1 MPEPLV
7 IGFGLILLCLVL
19 AIFWYVIG
27 DIKQVKSQLSEANSV
42 IRLTLEKL
50 EQLDD
55 ELHEIR
61 SGNQALGKK
70 VKELIVTINGLD
82 DKQQQLAD
90 QDPQSRFY
98 NKGAKLIAAGATL
111 DEVMRECDLPR
122 AEAELLFNLH
132 QR

>member
-1 MPEPLV
+1 MPEPLI
-7 IGFGLILLCLVL
+7 IGFGLTLLCIVL
-19 AIFWYVIG
+19 AILWYMVSNV
-27 DIKQVKSQLSEANSV
+27 KQTKIQLSEANSV
-42 IRLTLEKL
+42 IRLALEKL

-82 DKQQQLAD
+82 DKQQLLAD

-98 NKGAKLIAAGATL
+98 HKGAKLIAAGATL

-122 AEAELLFNLH
+122 AEAELLFSLH

>member
-1 MPEPLV
+1 MLEPLI
-7 IGFGLILLCLVL
+7 IGFGLTLLCTVL
-19 AIFWYVIG
+19 AILWYVVSNT
-27 DIKQVKSQLSEANSV
+27 KQTKIQLSEADSL
-42 IRLTLEKL
+42 IRLALDKL

-122 AEAELLFNLH
+122 AEAELLFSLN

>member
-1 MPEPLV
+1 MLESLI
-7 IGFGLILLCLVL
+7 IGFGLTLLCIVL
-19 AIFWYVIG
+19 AILWYVVSNT
-27 DIKQVKSQLSEANSV
+27 KQTKIQLSEADSV
-42 IRLTLEKL
+42 IRLALDKL

-122 AEAELLFNLH
+122 AEVELLFSLH

>member
-1 MPEPLV
+1 MPDALLMT
-7 IGFGLILLCLVL
+7 ISIISLLIAFATL
-19 AIFWYVIG
+19 WYVSRH
-27 DIKQVKSQLSEANSV
+27 IKQLKSQLYEANNTIQLS
-42 IRLTLEKL
+42 LEKL

-70 VKELIVTINGLD
+70 VKELIVTIHGLD
-82 DKQQQLAD
+82 DKQQKLAD

-98 NKGAKLIAAGATL
+98 NKATKLIADGAIL
-111 DEVMRECDLPR
+111 EEVMRECDLPR
-122 AEAELLFNLH
+122 AEAELLFSLH

>member
-1 MPEPLV
+1 MLEPLV
-7 IGFGLILLCLVL
+7 IGFGLTLLCIVL
-19 AIFWYVIG
+19 AILWYVVG
-27 DIKQVKSQLSEANSV
+27 NIKQTKIQLSEADSV
-42 IRLTLEKL
+42 IRIAVEKL

-111 DEVMRECDLPR
+111 DEVMRECELPR
-122 AEAELLFNLH
+122 AEAELLFSLH

>member
-1 MPEPLV
+1 MPEPLI
-7 IGFGLILLCLVL
+7 IGFGLTLLCIVL
-19 AIFWYVIG
+19 AILWYVVSNV
-27 DIKQVKSQLSEANSV
+27 KQTKIQLSEANSV
-42 IRLTLEKL
+42 IRLALEKL

-98 NKGAKLIAAGATL
+98 HKGAKLIAAGATL

-122 AEAELLFNLH
+122 AEAELLFSLH